1 MALTIGKVMF
11 YGKAGSQIAHPGL
24 GKYDVQDDRKFHS
37 EGSFN
42 DQPDQNMSGPTRKY
56 IYFCEDG
63 RKNRWVYERLVMMG
77 RTLHCFKRFR
87 GVFTTVMKRLELR

>member
-1 MALTIGKVMF
+1 MF
-11 YGKAGSQIAHPGL
+11 YGKERSQIAHPGL

-37 EGSFN
+37 EGSFG

-63 RKNRWVYERLVMMG
+63 GKNRGVYERLVMMG

-87 GVFTTVMKRLELR
+87 VVDTMVMKWLGLC